1 MMSLI
6 IFLSFEIT
14 SCRIKKDSVKY
25 YKEGN
30 ENKESVKLDFEIL
43 TDEISLDEIKKISD
57 FKEKLTAYSNFEIL
71 ARLKYINKTIESIE
85 LYNFITYENF
95 EITNVKK
102 ENKNELIRFYDYTPI
117 IDPET
122 YELYG
127 IRNIKPNEYF
137 IDTINL
143 MNNFEFLL
151 SNPDTFLIRI
161 KNQQFE
167 KEIYS
172 TWDTL
177 ILK

>member
-1 MMSLI
+1 MISLI
-6 IFLSFEIT
+6 IFFSFEIT

-43 TDEISLDEIKKISD
+43 TDEISLDKIKKIGD
-57 FKEKLTAYSNFEIL
+57 FKEKLIAYSNFKIL
-71 ARLKYINKTIESIE
+71 AILKQVNKTSKSIE

-102 ENKNELIRFYDYTPI
+102 ENKNELISFYDYTPI
-117 IDPET
+117 FDPET
-122 YELYG
+122 YEIYG
-127 IRNIKPNEYF
+127 TRDIMPNEYS

-143 MNNFEFLL
+143 VNNFQFHL

-161 KNQQFE
+161 KNQYFE

-172 TWDTL
+172 NWDTL
-177 ILK
+177 IIK